1 MKHSLAMR
9 IITLIVAACMIAG
22 VLASVIVNAE
32 KSEVPA
38 PIFSH
43 EGGIYAEEFDLSMQ
57 ADDCVIYY
65 TTDGSL
71 PDESSK
77 IYTSEFRIDSKNKS
91 PRTVQGKVAQER
103 WEKGIVIRAVA
114 VNKNGEKSSVVTNTY
129 FVSEKIAEI
138 NKNVPV
144 VAISANPYDFW
155 DANEGIY
162 ANYENEKKITGYA
175 EYFDTDGTGFERGL
189 ELKIS
194 GHGSRSNPKK
204 SIRLYFTKG
213 DAEGRKNLEYDLIES
228 ADKNF
233 YDESKV
239 KKYGKVT
246 FRISDWTE
254 TDLKDPMAQSIAAFT
269 RADTAASTPAAVF
282 INGEFWGIYEM
293 REQYDNRYLDYH
305 YEGIDKDDVIF
316 LDRDWT
322 NEGYEY
328 ILSDNG
334 YKGIERITYE
344 EGPEEDEQYYL
355 DQYNYVQYLMLS
367 AQDDALYEELEGYV
381 DIDNFIDYLFV
392 YFYTDNIDWPGN
404 NFKFWRTSIERSNGD
419 TYAAD
424 GKWRFMV
431 HDFDLA
437 FDNANNNTLEYALK
451 SNLPESEARHPKFV
465 ADVLD
470 GLFKNENFRNRFAQ
484 RSAAYL
490 DSAVSVEN
498 ITAITQN
505 LIDERDD
512 VKAHDLLR
520 WNNMSGS
527 ALQRL
532 NSWIDKT
539 QSKFIGFAQNRNS
552 YFEKMIAD
560 FYRKY
565 YNSEIGE
572 KTKFVFETD
581 SENLSFDIDGAII
594 RKSFYGEKAQKFET
608 ELYMGIPVTIT
619 AECDDGY
626 IVKSIVVNGER
637 FDTDSVSFVPEN
649 KEYSIKIE
657 TALGEK
663 KQKIVNEIKIMRE
676 KRFENMKQG
685 EKLPIDVIA
694 VYEDGTSERVY
705 NFDAETSDY
714 GYDLE
719 EAKVVAVSDNAVLT
733 AQNIGSAV
741 VTVTY
746 GGAHTTFDVMVG

>member
-1 MKHSLAMR
+1 MKHTLAMR
-9 IITLIVAACMIAG
+9 IITLVVAACMLAG
-22 VLASVIVNAE
+22 VFASVIVNAE
-32 KSEVPA
+32 DKALSA
-38 PIFSH
+38 PVFSH
-43 EGGIYAEEFDLSMQ
+43 EGGIYKERFELSID
-57 ADDCVIYY
+57 ANGSKIFY

-71 PDESSK
+71 PDENSTL
-77 IYTSEFRIDSKNKS
+77 YTDSIKIDSKRKS

-103 WEKGIVIRAVA
+103 WDTGVVIRAIA
-114 VNKNGEKSSVVTNTY
+114 VNENGEKSNVVTNTY
-129 FVSEKIAEI
+129 FVSEKIAET
-138 NKNVPV
+138 NKNVPI
-144 VAISANPYDFW
+144 VAISANPHDLW
-155 DANEGIY
+155 DANDGIY
-162 ANYENEKKITGYA
+162 TNYENEKKIAGYV
-175 EYFDTDGTGFERGL
+175 EYFENEAEGFERGL
-189 ELKIS
+189 ELKVS

-213 DAEGRKNLEYDLIES
+213 DTEGRKNLSYDLIES

-233 YDESKV
+233 YDDSKV
-239 KKYGKVT
+239 EKYGKVT

-254 TDLKDPMAQSIAAFT
+254 TDLKDPMAQSIASFT
-269 RADTAASTPAAVF
+269 RADTAASAPAAVF
-282 INGEFWGIYEM
+282 LNGEFWGIYEM

-305 YEGIDKDDVIF
+305 YDGIDKDDVIF

-328 ILSDNG
+328 TLSDNG

-344 EGPEEDEQYYL
+344 EGPDEDEEYYL
-355 DQYNYVQYLMLS
+355 DQYNYVQYLMLN
-367 AQDDALYEELEGYV
+367 AQDESLYEELEGYV
-381 DIDNFIDYLFV
+381 DIDNLIDYLFV

-404 NFKFWRTSIERSNGD
+404 NFKFWRVSMERSNGD

-470 GLFKNENFRNRFAQ
+470 GLFKNEKFRNRFAQ

-490 DSAVSVEN
+490 NSAVSVEN
-498 ITAITQN
+498 ITKITQS
-505 LIDERDD
+505 LIDSRDD

-527 ALQRL
+527 TEQRL
-532 NSWIDKT
+532 NSWIERT
-539 QSKFIGFAQNRNS
+539 QSKFIGFAQSRNP

-560 FYRKY
+560 FYKKY

-581 SENLSFDIDGAII
+581 CENASVDIDGAVI
-594 RKSFYGEKAQKFET
+594 RKSFYGDDAQKFEAQ
-608 ELYMGIPVTIT
+608 LYTGIPVTVT
-619 AECDDGY
+619 AECDEGY
-626 IVKSIVVNGER
+626 VVKSITVNGEK
-637 FDTDSVSFVPEN
+637 FDTDSVTFVPEN
-649 KEYSIKIE
+649 KEYNIKIE
-657 TALGEK
+657 TALGDVA
-663 KQKIVNEIKIMRE
+663 QKSVKEIKIMR
-676 KRFENMKQG
+676 KNRFENMKQG
-685 EKLPIDVIA
+685 EKLPADIIA

-705 NFDAETSDY
+705 NFGIDIAAY
-714 GYDLE
+714 GYE
-719 EAKVVAVSDNAVLT
+719 KEAQSDVITASGTILT
-733 AQNIGSAV
+733 AQNKGDAI

-746 GGAHTTFDVMVG
+746 EGICTTFKVTVK